1 MDYRDFCDRLTPD
14 DIYERE
20 LFTCVQ
26 ALILSVMVLRLIWTR
41 PVLSLKVIF

>member
-1 MDYRDFCDRLTPD
+1 MDYRHFCDSLTPD

-26 ALILSVMVLRLIWTR
+26 VLILSVMVLPLI
-41 PVLSLKVIF
+41 